1 MHAYAVHGL
10 CVSLGSLFVIELG
23 GIRIKDGE
31 SLDVFAFARG
41 WRIERARFG
50 KQIRTA
56 LEIGFRGA
64 VPELVI
70 EAHGLAPIGHCAG
83 GVFLLDFL
91 KLIAGGFVLE
101 RIEESHAALKLGLH
115 GGSAGNRE
123 GDGAKLFGGVVVV
136 VRFVLSEASGI
147 QRKNDQKNNLS
158 DVFHLPLTTNEN
170 VIPLRNGV

>member
-1 MHAYAVHGL
+1 
-10 CVSLGSLFVIELG
+10 VIELG

-31 SLDVFAFARG
+31 SLDVFAFASG

-70 EAHGLAPIGHCAG
+70 QAHGLAPIGHCAG

-91 KLIAGGFVLE
+91 KLITGGFVLE
-101 RIEESHAALKLGLH
+101 RIEQSHAALKLGLRD
-115 GGSAGNRE
+115 GSAGNRE

-136 VRFVLSEASGI
+136 VRFVLSEARGSKSKKDNG
-147 QRKNDQKNNLS
+147 R
-158 DVFHLPLTTNEN
+158 DVFHRTLQTSESVFL
-170 VIPLRNGV
+170 

>member
-1 MHAYAVHGL
+1 MSGYAVHGL

-64 VPELVI
+64 VPEMVI
-70 EAHGLAPIGHCAG
+70 QAHGLAPIGHCAG
-83 GVFLLDFL
+83 GVFLLGFPEL
-91 KLIAGGFVLE
+91 VPSAFRFRRRGERPAGLE
-101 RIEESHAALKLGLH
+101 LGPTH
-115 GGSAGNRE
+115 GSSR
-123 GDGAKLFGGVVVV
+123 
-136 VRFVLSEASGI
+136 
-147 QRKNDQKNNLS
+147 
-158 DVFHLPLTTNEN
+158 
-170 VIPLRNGV
+170 